1 MIFSW
6 GIFFKIL
13 KMFSTMELNF
23 DNISFIIGFG
33 FIASNYYTAQFTV
46 SHELMHKPGFFYRVL
61 GTLHLIKFYYMHFT
75 YHHLYRH
82 HVWVGT
88 PKDPS
93 TAKKG
98 ENIYLFIL
106 RSIIYSWKGA
116 YDDEKALGK
125 TVWTNYANLSLLGSI
140 FMASGIYYFYGMQ
153 ALVIHSLMVF
163 GALVYLE
170 AINYVE
176 HYGLARKL
184 LPNG

>member
-1 MIFSW
+1 
-6 GIFFKIL
+6 
-13 KMFSTMELNF
+13 
-23 DNISFIIGFG
+23 
-33 FIASNYYTAQFTV
+33 
-46 SHELMHKPGFFYRVL
+46 MHKPGSYYRGL

-82 HVWVGT
+82 HYWVGT

-98 ENIYLFIL
+98 ENIYMFVI
-106 RSIIYSWKGA
+106 RSIIYSWKGV
-116 YDDEKALGK
+116 YDDEKGYGK
-125 TVWTNYANLSLLGSI
+125 SFFTNYANLSLVATA
-140 FMASGIYYFYGMQ
+140 FMASAIYYFYGLQ
-153 ALVIHSLMVF
+153 ALVIHSLMVL

-176 HYGLARKL
+176 HYGLKRKL